1 MRNFY
6 HKQRDILLDA
16 IKRSPLSSHVT
27 IKEED
32 SGLHFLL
39 KLKMELSDK
48 EFMQRA
54 LQKGVKL
61 NSLSAYYHDSPD
73 DFAAHTFIINYSYL
87 NTEHL
92 AEAIN
97 VLYDCIKK

>member
-1 MRNFY
+1 MLELEEVAQEAEVLQVVEDLV
-6 HKQRDILLDA
+6 HIV
-16 IKRSPLSSHVT
+16 VT
-27 IKEED
+27 IMEED

>member
-1 MRNFY
+1 
-6 HKQRDILLDA
+6 
-16 IKRSPLSSHVT
+16 
-27 IKEED
+27 
-32 SGLHFLL
+32 
-39 KLKMELSDK
+39 MELSDK
-48 EFMQRA
+48 EFMLRA
-54 LQKGVKL
+54 LQKGIKL

>member
-1 MRNFY
+1 
-6 HKQRDILLDA
+6 
-16 IKRSPLSSHVT
+16 
-27 IKEED
+27 
-32 SGLHFLL
+32 
-39 KLKMELSDK
+39 
-48 EFMQRA
+48 MQRA

-97 VLYDCIKK
+97 VLYDCIKNRWKGLFCVPPSSTIYSRNLFAVTHHLKEVSVFSTEINYALFPV